1 MSENIPEGLAGDLEE
16 SMKSI
21 LDLHK
26 RYLSIF
32 EWQDGPL
39 VQAMRNGSFILLDEI
54 IISRGCRS

>member
-39 VQAMRNGSFILLDEI
+39 VQAMRNGAAFF
-54 IISRGCRS
+54 G